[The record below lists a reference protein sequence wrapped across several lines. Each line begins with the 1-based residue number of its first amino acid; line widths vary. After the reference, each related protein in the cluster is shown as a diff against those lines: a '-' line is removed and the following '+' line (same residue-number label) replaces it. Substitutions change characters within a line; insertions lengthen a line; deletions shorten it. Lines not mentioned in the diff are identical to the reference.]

1 VKRDDIGSDP
11 KLSLEEQQMRNQ
23 QVRNWFGSITSSP
36 SVVTEAYNV
45 QDIIAII
52 QDTEKYPTPVRAV
65 GSNHSTTP
73 CGVADDGTVVVMRKM
88 NRILNIGPDTVTA
101 EAGAL
106 YIDVAKELQKHNLQF
121 YVNVEIGNL
130 TIGSAACGGTKDA
143 SMPGEFGQACSYA
156 SAIKMVTPSGETVEV
171 TEEDPELLQAVR
183 ASHGLFGII
192 YEATFKVKSLQP
204 MAVHH
209 KTYSLDEFDKELPAL
224 KTKGESIM
232 MYIEPFVGTITVEFR
247 RYRGD
252 KDPSKSS
259 SWQWKVRNLVWST
272 LAPYFSYKV
281 TKYVPIKTIRYFL
294 INAYNRLKNLVLV
307 LGVRGENTVPTAQM
321 IRYPEKATN
330 SRYTFSIWAFPE
342 EEYISNLR
350 AYFEFCHEYYRAMG
364 YRPNL
369 MNVGYRINKDTSSLF
384 SYSFGGNVMTFDPVS
399 TGDAGW
405 EEFLVAYNDFCSRH
419 GGSPLF
425 NQTNSLTRSQVEKAF
440 GGRRGIFEGYRS
452 RFDPNERLLN
462 QYFRKLLK

>member
-1 VKRDDIGSDP
+1 
-11 KLSLEEQQMRNQ
+11 MRNQ
-23 QVRNWFGSITSSP
+23 EVHNWFGSITSFP
-36 SVVTEAYNV
+36 SVVTEADTV
-45 QDIIAII
+45 QDIVAIV
-52 QDTEKYPTPVRAV
+52 QDAEKYPGPVRAV

-73 CGVADDGTVVVMRKM
+73 CGVADNGTVVVMRKM
-88 NRILNIGPDTVTA
+88 NRILNISPDTVTA

-156 SAIKMVTPSGETVEV
+156 SAIKMVTPSGEIVEV
-171 TEEDPELLQAVR
+171 TEEEPELLQAVR

-192 YEATFKVKSLQP
+192 YEATFKVKRLQP

-209 KTYSLDEFDKELPAL
+209 KTYSLDEFDKELPVL

-259 SWQWKVRNLVWST
+259 SWQWKLRNLVWST

-342 EEYISNLR
+342 EEYIRNLR
-350 AYFEFCHEYYRAMG
+350 AYFEFCHEYYRSRG

-399 TGDAGW
+399 TGDPGW

-440 GGRRGIFEGYRS
+440 GDRRGTFEGYRR
-452 RFDPNERLLN
+452 RFDPTERLLN

>member
-1 VKRDDIGSDP
+1 M
-11 KLSLEEQQMRNQ
+11 ENQ
-23 QVRNWFGSITSSP
+23 QVRNWFGSIVSFP
-36 SVVTEAYNV
+36 SVVTEVENV
-45 QDIIAII
+45 QDIVAIV
-52 QDTEKYPTPVRAV
+52 QDTEKYPSPIRAV

-73 CGVADDGTVVVMRKM
+73 CGVADKGTVVGMRKM
-88 NRILNIGPDTVTA
+88 NRILNIGADTVTA

-106 YIDVAKELQKHNLQF
+106 YIDVAKELQKHGLQF
-121 YVNVEIGNL
+121 FVNVEIGNL

-156 SAIKMVTPSGETVEV
+156 VAIKMVTPSGETVEV
-171 TEEDPELLQAVR
+171 TEEQPELLQAVR

-192 YEATFKVKSLQP
+192 YEATFRVKPLRS

-209 KTYSLDEFDKELPAL
+209 ETYSLDEFDRQLPAL
-224 KTKGESIM
+224 KARGESIM
-232 MYIEPFVGTITVEFR
+232 MYIDPFLDRITVEFR
-247 RYRGD
+247 RYRED
-252 KDPSKSS
+252 KDPSRAS
-259 SWQWKVRNLVWST
+259 SWQWKLRNLVWST

-281 TKYVPIKTIRYFL
+281 TKYVPIKTLRYFL
-294 INAYNRLKNLVLV
+294 INTYNRLKILLLV
-307 LGVRGENTVPTAQM
+307 LGVRGENTLATGQM

-342 EEYISNLR
+342 EDYISNLR
-350 AYFEFCHEYYRAMG
+350 AYFRFCHEYYRSWG

-369 MNVGYRINKDTSSLF
+369 MNVGYRINRDTSSLF

-405 EEFLVAYNDFCSRH
+405 EQFLVAYNDFCSRH

-425 NQTNSLTRSQVEKAF
+425 NQSNSLTRWQVEKAF
-440 GGRRGIFEGYRS
+440 GDRLAIFESYRV
-452 RFDPNERLLN
+452 RFDPTGRLLN
-462 QYFRKLLK
+462 EYFKHLLKQPSAV

>member
-1 VKRDDIGSDP
+1 
-11 KLSLEEQQMRNQ
+11 MRNQ
-23 QVRNWFGSITSSP
+23 EVHNWFGSITSFP
-36 SVVTEAYNV
+36 SVVTEADTV
-45 QDIIAII
+45 QDIVAIV
-52 QDTEKYPTPVRAV
+52 QDAEKYPGPVRAV

-73 CGVADDGTVVVMRKM
+73 CGVADNGTVVVMRKM
-88 NRILNIGPDTVTA
+88 NRILNISPDTVTA

-156 SAIKMVTPSGETVEV
+156 SAIKMVTPSGEIVEV
-171 TEEDPELLQAVR
+171 TEEEPELLQAVR

-192 YEATFKVKSLQP
+192 YEATFKVKRLQP

-209 KTYSLDEFDKELPAL
+209 KTYSLDEFDKELPVL

-259 SWQWKVRNLVWST
+259 SWQWKLRNLVWST

-342 EEYISNLR
+342 EEYIRNLR
-350 AYFEFCHEYYRAMG
+350 AYFEFCHEYYRSRG

-399 TGDAGW
+399 TGDPGW

-440 GGRRGIFEGYRS
+440 GNRRGTFEGYRR
-452 RFDPNERLLN
+452 RFDPTERLLN

>member
-1 VKRDDIGSDP
+1 
-11 KLSLEEQQMRNQ
+11 MRNQ
-23 QVRNWFGSITSSP
+23 EVHNWFGSITSFP
-36 SVVTEAYNV
+36 SVVTEAENV
-45 QDIIAII
+45 QDIVAIV
-52 QDTEKYPTPVRAV
+52 QDTEKYPGPVRAV

-73 CGVADDGTVVVMRKM
+73 CGVADNGTVVVMRKM

-121 YVNVEIGNL
+121 FVNVEIGNL

-143 SMPGEFGQACSYA
+143 SMPGEFGQACSYV
-156 SAIKMVTPSGETVEV
+156 SAVKMVTPSGEIVEV
-171 TEEDPELLQAVR
+171 TEDEPELLQAVR

-192 YEATFKVKSLQP
+192 YEATFKVKPLQP

-209 KTYSLDEFDKELPAL
+209 KTYSLGEFDKELPVL

-247 RYRGD
+247 RYRED

-259 SWQWKVRNLVWST
+259 SWQWKLRNLVWST

-281 TKYVPIKTIRYFL
+281 TKYVPIKSVRYFL
-294 INAYNRLKNLVLV
+294 INTYNRLKNLVLV
-307 LGVRGENTVPTAQM
+307 LGVHGENTVPTAQM

-342 EEYISNLR
+342 EEYIRKLR
-350 AYFEFCHEYYRAMG
+350 AYFDFCHEYYRSKG

-419 GGSPLF
+419 GGSPLL

-440 GGRRGIFEGYRS
+440 GDRLDTFEGYRS
-452 RFDPNERLLN
+452 RFDPTERLLN
-462 QYFRKLLK
+462 QYFRKLLT

>member
-192 YEATFKVKSLQP
+192 YEATFKVKPLQP

-364 YRPNL
+364 CRPNL

>member
-1 VKRDDIGSDP
+1 MHERDRII
-11 KLSLEEQQMRNQ
+11 LLEEQEMENQ
-23 QVRNWFGSITSSP
+23 QVHNWFGSIVSFP
-36 SVVTEAYNV
+36 SVVTEAENV
-45 QDIIAII
+45 QDIVTIV
-52 QDTEKYPTPVRAV
+52 QDTEKYPSPVRAV

-73 CGVADDGTVVVMRKM
+73 CGVADKGTVVSMRKM
-88 NRILNIGPDTVTA
+88 NRILNIGTDTVTA

-106 YIDVAKELQKHNLQF
+106 YIDVAKELQKHGLQF

-156 SAIKMVTPSGETVEV
+156 SAIKMVTPSGEIVEV
-171 TEEDPELLQAVR
+171 TEEQPELLLAAR

-192 YEATFKVKSLQP
+192 YEATFRVKPLRS

-209 KTYSLDEFDKELPAL
+209 ETYSLDEFDRQLPAL
-224 KTKGESIM
+224 KAKGESIM
-232 MYIEPFVGTITVEFR
+232 MYIDPFLDKITVEFR
-247 RYRGD
+247 RYRED
-252 KDPSKSS
+252 KDPSKAS
-259 SWQWKVRNLVWST
+259 SWQWKLRNLVWST

-281 TKYVPIKTIRYFL
+281 TKFMLIKSLRYFL
-294 INAYNRLKNLVLV
+294 INTYNRLKVLLLVY
-307 LGVRGENTVPTAQM
+307 GVRGENTLATGQM

-342 EEYISNLR
+342 EEYIRNLR
-350 AYFEFCHEYYRAMG
+350 AYFRFCHEYYRSWG
-364 YRPNL
+364 YRPN
-369 MNVGYRINKDTSSLF
+369 MMHVGYRINKDTSSLF

-405 EEFLVAYNDFCSRH
+405 EQFLVAYNDFCSRH

-425 NQTNSLTRSQVEKAF
+425 NQSNSLTRWQVEKAF
-440 GGRRGIFEGYRS
+440 GDRLDIFESYRK
-452 RFDPNERLLN
+452 RFDPAERLLN
-462 QYFRKLLK
+462 EYFKQLLR